1 MKRNFLLLF
10 SLALLLTTASIHAQE
25 VVEIRSYTLK
35 PRTRDAFH
43 QLVIDKSLPMLD
55 RWKIRY
61 LGYGPSLQE
70 DSSYYLIRTYPSL
83 ESRQASEDAFYG
95 SAEWKQGPREAI
107 VSRILYYTTVILPAD
122 SIRAWA
128 ARLSPDG
135 GSHAIMVAS
144 DPVPDSLTLSDL
156 NRQFIDNFIRQDTIR
171 HSRIIDPDFVCIESD
186 GAIVPR
192 DAYMHDWTTAYTK
205 SGYTSFAITDEKIRI
220 FGTTALIRSKTV
232 YTKNSNGKTVHGNSL
247 YTDTYYKRDG
257 KWKCVQA
264 QITPVR

>member
-1 MKRNFLLLF
+1 LL
-10 SLALLLTTASIHAQE
+10 ASASTYAQQASASTYPQQASPSTYAQQ

-35 PRTRDAFH
+35 PGTRDAFH
-43 QLVIDKSLPMLD
+43 QLVIDRSLPMLD

-122 SIRAWA
+122 TIQAWA
-128 ARLSPDG
+128 ARLSQ
-135 GSHAIMVAS
+135 AS
-144 DPVPDSLTLSDL
+144 EPEPDSLTLSNL
-156 NRQFIDNFIRQDTIR
+156 NRQFIENFIRQDTTR
-171 HSRIIDPDFVCIESD
+171 HSQIIDPDFVCIESD

-192 DAYMHDWTTAYTK
+192 NVYMQDWATAYTK
-205 SGYTSFAITDEKIRI
+205 SGYTSFSITDEKIRI
-220 FGTTALIRSKTV
+220 FGSTALIRSKTV
-232 YTKNSNGKTVHGNSL
+232 YTKNSNGKTVRGNSI
-247 YTDTYYKRDG
+247 YTDTYHKQDG
-257 KWKCVQA
+257 KWKCIQA